1 MSSNS
6 INKGCDWYVGT
17 GGRTMRHELVP
28 CSLFLVDDFPS
39 GEVAWA
45 LGQGQILMLLGFHF
59 RGDAQDSKKANRIR
73 PVHQSETISCNGNG
87 IWLFISP
94 SDGQSTIMYAYRCIC
109 LHLHEGLCSAD
120 TLWWQ

>member
-1 MSSNS
+1 M
-6 INKGCDWYVGT
+6 
-17 GGRTMRHELVP
+17 
-28 CSLFLVDDFPS
+28 DDFPS

-73 PVHQSETISCNGNG
+73 PVHQSETNSCNGNG
-87 IWLFISP
+87 IAIWWLARWIWSVGIWLHISP

-109 LHLHEGLCSAD
+109 LHLHEGCAQLIRSGGSEKVMNNR
-120 TLWWQ
+120 

>member
-1 MSSNS
+1 
-6 INKGCDWYVGT
+6 
-17 GGRTMRHELVP
+17 MRHELVP

-94 SDGQSTIMYAYRCIC
+94 SDGQSTIIRSCMHIAVYACIC
-109 LHLHEGLCSAD
+109 MRACAQLIRSGGSEKVMNNNC
-120 TLWWQ
+120 